1 MLVTPRSPRLKCGT
15 RRLRA
20 FLISQMP
27 KKKKRTR
34 SALDSLTCI
43 HIPALGAGHLHFV
56 STSTWFLVL
65 LHPF

>member
-1 MLVTPRSPRLKCGT
+1 MLVTPRSARLKYVT

-20 FLISQMP
+20 FLISQML

>member
-1 MLVTPRSPRLKCGT
+1 MLVTPRSPRLKYVT

-20 FLISQMP
+20 FLMP
-27 KKKKRTR
+27 KKKRTR

-56 STSTWFLVL
+56 STSTLFLVL

>member
-1 MLVTPRSPRLKCGT
+1 MLVTPRSPRLKYVT

-20 FLISQMP
+20 FLISQLP
-27 KKKKRTR
+27 KKKRTR

-65 LHPF
+65 LYPF

>member
-1 MLVTPRSPRLKCGT
+1 MLVTPRSARLKYVT

-27 KKKKRTR
+27 KEKRTR

-56 STSTWFLVL
+56 STSAWFLVL